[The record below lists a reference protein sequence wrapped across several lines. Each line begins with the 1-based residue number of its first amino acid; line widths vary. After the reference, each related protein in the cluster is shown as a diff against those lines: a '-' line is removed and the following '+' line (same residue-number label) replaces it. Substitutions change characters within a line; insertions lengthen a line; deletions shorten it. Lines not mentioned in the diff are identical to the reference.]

1 MRVYFKVSL
10 LLAFALCCGLFGWTS
25 GLRPVLAQGETSGL
39 WQSFLS
45 GDGIPSGNILSIY
58 TAQDGTLW
66 FGTDAGASQY
76 DGSWRDA
83 VLPSKRVRAIT
94 QTADGALWFGTDA
107 GLARRSPDGVC
118 CRVWTAADGLPSG
131 DIHALAVGTHA
142 PDGSK
147 APGVWVGTTK
157 GLAYIDG
164 EHVNIDSP
172 VAGADIQALTVTPEG
187 DLVASVAGRGVW
199 QRGQAGDWQTLG
211 KGALVGE
218 GPLALW
224 AGQDGRI
231 WAGTSNGLVYYKD
244 RAWQRHPLLDD
255 DKDLRVLA
263 VLQDDD
269 GGLWAG
275 TERGLFLDPDA
286 VPGGLPVEQHKAQ
299 RDGLI
304 NDHVR
309 AIAADRDRG
318 LWFGTI
324 AGASRYA
331 GGNWQ
336 ASRDPLLA
344 GQRVNTALVDHA
356 GRTWVG
362 MERNGLALW
371 DGTHWQRPS
380 GARSV
385 PDNRIVSLF
394 EDAAERIWVS
404 SGGGVGYFGSSEPQ
418 QFTVLPGVALVY
430 AFEQD
435 GKSGVWLATGDGLYR
450 WDEKDGLQPVSEFDG
465 KRVNAIHQAADG
477 TLWAGTQAD
486 GLLRLT
492 DGRWQ
497 PVTDSVSGE
506 LLFNDIVV
514 NGIDETSDGSL
525 WVGTYNDGLWRLR
538 EGQWER
544 LDAKLAS
551 PKVLSLSAAGKQL
564 WVGTRQGLAGF
575 DGQTWQSF
583 SGDVL
588 PNPGVLA
595 LAPAEDG
602 ALWIGTMGGLAQYR
616 PETTPPWVAIQ
627 TLNLTPLTEGEARL
641 DDDVLQAVRVAGGDL
656 ATRSEDL
663 LYLTQ
668 IAGVDAEPQ
677 VHKEPLITGYSEVKL
692 PPGSHT
698 LRVQARDAAFN
709 YSAPVEARFFV
720 PRFVPLPGGLR
731 ARADVLYPVLGL
743 GILVLGLIT
752 VSAAA
757 NLRSRARNREL
768 TDQVAERQQEAV
780 ERRFNPY
787 ISGEPVRQPAMFFGR
802 DELLRRIF
810 NALHQNS
817 IMIHGQRRMG
827 KTTLLYQLA
836 EMLRQAD
843 DPEWAFIPVYMDLEG
858 TSQSRF
864 FYALM
869 DAIWGALQ
877 AYALDNS
884 PRLAFFGSTPED
896 YTDREFTADL
906 RLALDSV
913 IEVVAPRKARVILL
927 LDEMDVVSAYDT
939 VVQQQ
944 LRRIF
949 MSPLAAN
956 LGAVVAG
963 IQISKTW
970 DRLESPWYNMFNEIP
985 LELFTDEQARELLVE
1000 PVRGVYEWE
1009 PAAIEFVVQQSE
1021 GYPHRLQQYALEAV
1035 NQMLAANRQQITLDD
1050 VQAAHEIIERAKT
1063 M

>member
-1 MRVYFKVSL
+1 MWL
-10 LLAFALCCGLFGWTS
+10 
-25 GLRPVLAQGETSGL
+25 
-39 WQSFLS
+39 
-45 GDGIPSGNILSIY
+45 
-58 TAQDGTLW
+58 
-66 FGTDAGASQY
+66 
-76 DGSWRDA
+76 
-83 VLPSKRVRAIT
+83 
-94 QTADGALWFGTDA
+94 
-107 GLARRSPDGVC
+107 
-118 CRVWTAADGLPSG
+118 
-131 DIHALAVGTHA
+131 
-142 PDGSK
+142 
-147 APGVWVGTTK
+147 
-157 GLAYIDG
+157 
-164 EHVNIDSP
+164 
-172 VAGADIQALTVTPEG
+172 
-187 DLVASVAGRGVW
+187 
-199 QRGQAGDWQTLG
+199 
-211 KGALVGE
+211 
-218 GPLALW
+218 
-224 AGQDGRI
+224 
-231 WAGTSNGLVYYKD
+231 
-244 RAWQRHPLLDD
+244 
-255 DKDLRVLA
+255 
-263 VLQDDD
+263 
-269 GGLWAG
+269 
-275 TERGLFLDPDA
+275 
-286 VPGGLPVEQHKAQ
+286 
-299 RDGLI
+299 
-304 NDHVR
+304 
-309 AIAADRDRG
+309 
-318 LWFGTI
+318 
-324 AGASRYA
+324 
-331 GGNWQ
+331 
-336 ASRDPLLA
+336 
-344 GQRVNTALVDHA
+344 
-356 GRTWVG
+356 
-362 MERNGLALW
+362 
-371 DGTHWQRPS
+371 
-380 GARSV
+380 
-385 PDNRIVSLF
+385 
-394 EDAAERIWVS
+394 AAE
-404 SGGGVGYFGSSEPQ
+404 
-418 QFTVLPGVALVY
+418 
-430 AFEQD
+430 
-435 GKSGVWLATGDGLYR
+435 DGLYR
-450 WDEKDGLQPVSEFDG
+450 WNARDGLRPAPEFAG
-465 KRVNAIHQAADG
+465 KRINAIHQAADG
-477 TLWAGTQAD
+477 TLWAGAQAD

-544 LDAKLAS
+544 LDARLAS
-551 PKVLSLSAAGKQL
+551 PKVLSLRAAGNQL

-583 SGDVL
+583 SGEVL

-616 PETTPPWVAIQ
+616 PETTPPWVAIE
-627 TLNLTPLTEGEARL
+627 TLNLAPLTEGEARL
-641 DDDVLQAVRVAGGDL
+641 DDDVLRAVRVAGGDL
-656 ATRSEDL
+656 ATRSGDL

-668 IAGVDAEPQ
+668 IAGVDVEPQ
-677 VHKEPLITGYSEVKL
+677 VHTEPLITGYSDLKL

-709 YSAPVEARFFV
+709 YSAPVETRFFV
-720 PRFVPLPGGLR
+720 PRFLPLPGGLR

-743 GILVLGLIT
+743 GILVLGLIA

-843 DPEWAFIPVYMDLEG
+843 DPEWVFIPVYMDLEG

-864 FYALM
+864 FYALIE
-869 DAIWGALQ
+869 AIWGALQ
-877 AYALDNS
+877 AYALDDP
-884 PRLAFFGSTPED
+884 PRLHFVEATPED

-913 IEVVAPRKARVILL
+913 IEMVAPRKARVILL

-1009 PAAIEFVVQQSE
+1009 PAAIEFVVQRSE

-1035 NQMLAANRQQITLDD
+1035 NQMLAAHRQQITLDD

>member
-25 GLRPVLAQGETSGL
+25 GMRPVLAQGETSGL

-58 TAQDGTLW
+58 SAQDGTLW

-76 DGSWRDA
+76 DGGWRDA
-83 VLPSKRVRAIT
+83 ALPSKRVRAIT

-107 GLARRSPDGVC
+107 GLARHSPDGVC
-118 CRVWTAADGLPSG
+118 CRVWTVADGLPSN
-131 DIHALAVGTHA
+131 DIHALAVGTNA

-147 APGVWVGTTK
+147 APGMWVGTTK

-187 DLVASVAGRGVW
+187 NLVASVAGRGVW
-199 QRGQAGDWQTLG
+199 QRGHAGDWQTLG

-224 AGQDGRI
+224 AGQDGCI
-231 WAGTSNGLVYYKD
+231 WAGTSNGLVYYQD

-255 DKDLRVLA
+255 DKGLKVLA
-263 VLQDDD
+263 ILQDSD

-286 VPGGLPVEQHKAQ
+286 AVGGLPVVQHKTQ
-299 RDGLI
+299 RDGLV

-309 AIAADRDRG
+309 AIAADRDG
-318 LWFGTI
+318 GVWFGTI

-404 SGGGVGYFGSSEPQ
+404 SGGGVGYFEPSGSQ

-430 AFEQD
+430 AFEQA
-435 GKSGVWLATGDGLYR
+435 GESGVWLATGDGLYR
-450 WDEKDGLQPVSEFDG
+450 WDAKEGLQPVSEFDG

-477 TLWAGTQAD
+477 TMWAGTQAD

-497 PVTDSVSGE
+497 PVTDSASGN

-525 WVGTYNDGLWRLR
+525 WVGTYNNGLWRLR
-538 EGQWER
+538 AGQWEQ

-551 PKVLSLSAAGKQL
+551 PKVLSLTAAGKQL

-575 DGQTWQSF
+575 DGQTWQNY

-588 PNPGVLA
+588 PNPEALA
-595 LAPAEDG
+595 LAPGDDG
-602 ALWIGTMGGLAQYR
+602 TLWIGTMGGLAQHR
-616 PETTPPWVAIQ
+616 PEKTPPWAAIEA
-627 TLNLTPLTEGEARL
+627 LNLAPLTGDARL
-641 DDDVLQAVRVAGGDL
+641 NDDVLHAVRVAGGDL

-663 LYLTQ
+663 LYVTQ
-668 IAGVDAEPQ
+668 LDGVDAEPQ
-677 VHKEPLITGYSEVKL
+677 VQKGPLLTSYNDVKL
-692 PPGSHT
+692 APGFHT
-698 LRVQARDAAFN
+698 LRVQSRDTAFN
-709 YSAPVEARFFV
+709 YSPPVEARIFA
-720 PRFVPLPGGLR
+720 PRFVSLSQGLR
-731 ARADVLYPVLGL
+731 MRADVLYPVLGL

-752 VSAAA
+752 VSALA
-757 NLRSRARNREL
+757 NLRARNRNRQL

-884 PRLAFFGSTPED
+884 PRLEFFGSAPED

-913 IEVVAPRKARVILL
+913 IEAVAPRKARVILL

-985 LELFTDEQARELLVE
+985 LEPFTDEQARELLME
-1000 PVRGVYEWE
+1000 PVRGVYEWD

-1035 NQMLAANRQQITLDD
+1035 NRMLAAHRQQITLDD